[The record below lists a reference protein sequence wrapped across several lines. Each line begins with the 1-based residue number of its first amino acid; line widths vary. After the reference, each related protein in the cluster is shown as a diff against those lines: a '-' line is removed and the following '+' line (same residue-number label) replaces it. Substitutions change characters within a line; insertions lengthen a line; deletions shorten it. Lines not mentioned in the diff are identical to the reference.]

1 MRASLIVAP
10 LVLLTLFAT
19 PAIGQDVTTETVEG
33 VRNFRRVGTTI
44 ACAGAITPQAVPEIA
59 SMGFASII
67 NMRMDDEPGN
77 DVVAARAAADAAG
90 IRYVHIPWNGQPNE
104 DVARQFLEA
113 ITSDG
118 TEPAFVHC
126 AGGGRAAT
134 MWMIKRIAVDGW
146 EVERASEEAI
156 ALGAGNPES
165 RRFAAEYALANR
177 R

>member
-1 MRASLIVAP
+1 MRASLIA
-10 LVLLTLFAT
+10 VLLALVAV
-19 PAIGQDVTTETVEG
+19 PALGQEVTTEEVDG
-33 VRNFRRVGTTI
+33 VRNLRRIGTTI
-44 ACAGAITPQAVPEIA
+44 ACAGAIEARAVPDIA
-59 SMGFASII
+59 AMGFVSII
-67 NMRMDDEPGN
+67 NLRMPDEPGN
-77 DVVAARAAADAAG
+77 DVDGSRVAAQTAG

-104 DVARQFLEA
+104 EVAGQFLDA
-113 ITSDG
+113 ITTPD

-146 EVERASEEAI
+146 DVERATEEAI

-165 RRFAAEYALANR
+165 RRFAAEFARANR